1 MCCFLGVSAQQV
13 HRFKGRR
20 MRAGLCAE
28 NGIEA
33 ELVPCNLMEGAHK
46 TPEFLKMN
54 PMHCIPT
61 MVS

>member
-1 MCCFLGVSAQQV
+1 
-13 HRFKGRR
+13 